1 MRRRATT
8 GASAAA
14 LLLLTGCTAG
24 AVQVPL
30 PSPAPEAERLCGEL
44 AGGLPDEIFG
54 QRQVPTD
61 PESDL
66 VAAWGDPAIALRCG
80 VERPESYRPDS
91 ELTVVNGVAW
101 LPEPADRPTTY
112 TALGREAYVE
122 VTVPPSYSPPAEALV
137 AVGDAVADT
146 VPALPDGEL

>member
-80 VERPESYRPDS
+80 VERPASYRPDS
-91 ELTVVNGVAW
+91 ELSVANGVAW
-101 LPEPADRPTTY
+101 LPDPADRPTTY
-112 TALGREAYVE
+112 IAPGRGHALGV
-122 VTVPPSYSPPAEALV
+122 
-137 AVGDAVADT
+137 
-146 VPALPDGEL
+146 

>member
-1 MRRRATT
+1 M
-8 GASAAA
+8 
-14 LLLLTGCTAG
+14 
-24 AVQVPL
+24 
-30 PSPAPEAERLCGEL
+30 
-44 AGGLPDEIFG
+44 
-54 QRQVPTD
+54 
-61 PESDL
+61 
-66 VAAWGDPAIALRCG
+66 
-80 VERPESYRPDS
+80 ERPESYRPDS